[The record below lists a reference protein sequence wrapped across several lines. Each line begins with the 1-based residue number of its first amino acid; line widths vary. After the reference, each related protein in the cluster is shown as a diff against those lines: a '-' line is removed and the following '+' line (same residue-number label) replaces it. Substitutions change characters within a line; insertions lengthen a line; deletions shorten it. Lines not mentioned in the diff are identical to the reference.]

1 MKSQKREVD
10 KDIDIGLPLQLGDSS
25 YWSLT
30 SDINADAQTVFQDF
44 RALFDLD
51 ACGSVHELHS
61 TIGYFISLN
70 TSLCQVR

>member
-30 SDINADAQTVFQDF
+30 SDIDADAQTVFAGLQV
-44 RALFDLD
+44 AIHPG
-51 ACGSVHELHS
+51 CMWQHS
-61 TIGYFISLN
+61 
-70 TSLCQVR
+70 